1 MCSSTLLLLQ
11 LTNLYS
17 ATVGSGIDLYTVA
30 IAREA
35 GATYDIAAVI
45 FVPMGFVTA
54 AASCLAGWAADRG
67 VPPHKVLAISQI
79 MIALSTL
86 SASQLGQLQG
96 AIIYT
101 IATGIRLGFMNN
113 ANSLVVPYFFGV
125 AHIGR
130 VSGQIRSA
138 GIVGTSLGM
147 LFLGTL
153 RSLLGS
159 YTLTLQGLAPPAG
172 LLAMAL
178 WNLPLPSPEEGAATK
193 HGPYAGAV
201 AGAPRPP
208 RALPTMIPAIGSTL
222 ALPRFYPPPEDE
234 ASSSSSR
241 AASIGSRTPSG
252 RQGAAPLRKA
262 PEEAPGDALGDD
274 EPISEG
280 PLDVTRSA
288 LAGEPTLRS
297 ATNRLEALI
306 DAAAKRGLA
315 QMQPRP
321 PGAVA
326 TCKKDSSR
334 KKKGFVQVRFE
345 DEAEEIL

>member
-1 MCSSTLLLLQ
+1 MCSTTLLLLQ
-11 LTNLYS
+11 LTSLYS

-45 FVPMGFVTA
+45 FAPMGFVTA

-96 AIIYT
+96 ALIYT
-101 IATGIRLGFMNN
+101 IATGIRLGFMIN

-130 VSGQIRSA
+130 LSGQIRSA

-172 LLAMAL
+172 LLAIAL

-201 AGAPRPP
+201 AGAPRSP
-208 RALPTMIPAIGSTL
+208 RAQPTMIPAIGSTL
-222 ALPRFYPPPEDE
+222 ALPRFYPPAEEE
-234 ASSSSSR
+234 ALSSS
-241 AASIGSRTPSG
+241 SRTPSG
-252 RQGAAPLRKA
+252 RQGAAPLRTAPLRKA
-262 PEEAPGDALGDD
+262 PEEAPGDELGDD
-274 EPISEG
+274 EAIIEG

-345 DEAEEIL
+345 DEAEEVL

>member
-1 MCSSTLLLLQ
+1 
-11 LTNLYS
+11 
-17 ATVGSGIDLYTVA
+17 
-30 IAREA
+30 
-35 GATYDIAAVI
+35 
-45 FVPMGFVTA
+45 
-54 AASCLAGWAADRG
+54 
-67 VPPHKVLAISQI
+67 
-79 MIALSTL
+79 MI
-86 SASQLGQLQG
+86 
-96 AIIYT
+96 
-101 IATGIRLGFMNN
+101 N

-130 VSGQIRSA
+130 LSGQIRSA

-172 LLAMAL
+172 LLAIAL

-193 HGPYAGAV
+193 HGPYAGTV
-201 AGAPRPP
+201 AGAPRSP

-222 ALPRFYPPPEDE
+222 ALPRFYPPAEEE
-234 ASSSSSR
+234 ALSSCSR
-241 AASIGSRTPSG
+241 KPSG
-252 RQGAAPLRKA
+252 RQGAAPLRTA
-262 PEEAPGDALGDD
+262 PEEAPGDELGDD
-274 EPISEG
+274 EAISEG
-280 PLDVTRSA
+280 PLDVTRNA
-288 LAGEPTLRS
+288 LAGEPTLRN

-315 QMQPRP
+315 KMQPRP

-345 DEAEEIL
+345 DEAEEVL